1 MCISILTITT
11 QVSAKNTMAKLTT
24 SGFCITVSALAI
36 FGSLIY
42 LSYFANDNMM
52 FAFAASDNSTS
63 NETSA
68 DNVTNANDNSNSTV
82 NLTALTPSNFSTK
95 PMNNTNVTTTI
106 TAPSNSN
113 FSAPTMNNTNVTT
126 STATS
131 NSNVTLLYEYPD
143 LGLKIKYPSGWE
155 AVQYGRAIKAYG
167 EGVIANLL
175 SPLESS
181 TDKFRDYV
189 ILKIENLTSPDLGK
203 TPASNSIGGAPTY
216 QVLIERPNLANKSD
230 IVKIMREWT
239 PLNGKA
245 FVVELDAEKSR
256 FAHYLPLAKEMIN
269 SIELN
274 GIGSSPTVMS
284 TNQSTPS
291 IPSGQQSTSTTLP
304 AQATE
309 STENNTKTSAIIGN
323 LLKRDIDKNET
334 NFESQPTSG
343 K

>member
-1 MCISILTITT
+1 
-11 QVSAKNTMAKLTT
+11 MAKLT
-24 SGFCITVSALAI
+24 SVEFFLALSSLAI
-36 FGSLIY
+36 LGSLIY
-42 LSYFANDNMM
+42 LSYFANDTMM
-52 FAFAASDNSTS
+52 HALAVSENSTN
-63 NETSA
+63 NETSVINNT
-68 DNVTNANDNSNSTV
+68 NVSSNSTV
-82 NLTALTPSNFSTK
+82 NLTALTPSNFSTR
-95 PMNNTNVTTTI
+95 PMNNTNATTAI

-113 FSAPTMNNTNVTT
+113 FSTPTMNSTNATT
-126 STATS
+126 GTATS
-131 NSNVTLLYEYPD
+131 ISNVTLLYEYPD
-143 LGLKIKYPSGWE
+143 LGLKIKYPPSWE

-181 TDKFRDYV
+181 ADKFRDYV
-189 ILKIENLTSPDLGK
+189 ILKIENLTSPELGK

-216 QVLIERPNLANKSD
+216 QILIERPNLANKSD
-230 IVKIMREWT
+230 IVKIMREWA

-274 GIGSSPTVMS
+274 GVGSSPTVMS
-284 TNQSTPS
+284 TNQSAPS

-304 AQATE
+304 DQATK

-334 NFESQPTSG
+334 NFESQPSSG

>member
-11 QVSAKNTMAKLTT
+11 QVSAKNTMAKLT
-24 SGFCITVSALAI
+24 SAKFLLTVSALAI

-42 LSYFANDNMM
+42 LSYFANNNMM
-52 FAFAASDNSTS
+52 YAFAASDNSTS
-63 NETSA
+63 NETST
-68 DNVTNANDNSNSTV
+68 NNNTNANSNSNSTG
-82 NLTALTPSNFSTK
+82 NLTASIPSNFSTQ
-95 PMNNTNVTTTI
+95 PMNNTNASI
-106 TAPSNSN
+106 AG
-113 FSAPTMNNTNVTT
+113 
-126 STATS
+126 S

-143 LGLKIKYPSGWE
+143 LGLKIKYPQSWE
-155 AVQYGRAIKAYG
+155 KVQYGRAIKAYG

-175 SPLESS
+175 SPLES
-181 TDKFRDYV
+181 TADKFRDYV

-203 TPASNSIGGAPTY
+203 TPANNSIGGNPTY
-216 QVLIERPNLANKSD
+216 QVVIERPNLANKSD

-256 FAHYLPLAKEMIN
+256 FAHYLPLATEMIN

-274 GIGSSPTVMS
+274 GLGSTPTVTS
-284 TNQSTPS
+284 TNPS
-291 IPSGQQSTSTTLP
+291 ISSVPSEQQSTSTISP
-304 AQATE
+304 DQATV

-334 NFESQPTSG
+334 NFESQPNSG
-343 K
+343 NDSAK

>member
-1 MCISILTITT
+1 MVKST
-11 QVSAKNTMAKLTT
+11 S
-24 SGFCITVSALAI
+24 SGFFLALSSLAI
-36 FGSLIY
+36 WGSLIY
-42 LSYFANDNMM
+42 LSYFANDTMM
-52 FAFAASDNSTS
+52 HALAVSDNSTN

-68 DNVTNANDNSNSTV
+68 INNTNVSSNSTV
-82 NLTALTPSNFSTK
+82 NLTALTPSNFSTQ
-95 PMNNTNVTTTI
+95 PMNNTNATTAI

-113 FSAPTMNNTNVTT
+113 FSTPTMNSTNATT

-131 NSNVTLLYEYPD
+131 ISNVTLLYEYPD
-143 LGLKIKYPSGWE
+143 LGLKIKYPPNWE

-175 SPLESS
+175 SPLEGSA
-181 TDKFRDYV
+181 DKFRDYV
-189 ILKIENLTSPDLGK
+189 ILKIENLTSLDLGK

-256 FAHYLPLAKEMIN
+256 FAHYFPLAMEMIN

-274 GIGSSPTVMS
+274 GVGSSPTLMS
-284 TNQSTPS
+284 TNQSAQS

-304 AQATE
+304 NQGTE

-334 NFESQPTSG
+334 NFESQPSSG

>member
-1 MCISILTITT
+1 
-11 QVSAKNTMAKLTT
+11 MAKLT
-24 SGFCITVSALAI
+24 SGFFITILAFAI
-36 FGSLIY
+36 LGSLIY
-42 LSYFANDNMM
+42 LSYFANDRMLH
-52 FAFAASDNSTS
+52 AFAASENSTR
-63 NETSA
+63 NETSTNNN
-68 DNVTNANDNSNSTV
+68 NVTTANANSNSTL
-82 NLTALTPSNFSTK
+82 NLTALTPSNFSTQ
-95 PMNNTNVTTTI
+95 PMNNTNATTSTVT
-106 TAPSNSN
+106 ASSNSN
-113 FSAPTMNNTNVTT
+113 FSTPTMNSTNAPT
-126 STATS
+126 STAAS
-131 NSNVTLLYEYPD
+131 ISNVTLLYEYPD
-143 LGLKIKYPSGWE
+143 LGLKIKYPPSWE

-181 TDKFRDYV
+181 ADKFRDYV

-245 FVVELDAEKSR
+245 FVVELDSEKSK
-256 FAHYLPLAKEMIN
+256 FAQYFPLAMEMIN

-274 GIGSSPTVMS
+274 GVGSSSTVTS
-284 TNQSTPS
+284 TNQSTPT
-291 IPSGQQSTSTTLP
+291 IPSGQQSTSTISP
-304 AQATE
+304 DQATV

-334 NFESQPTSG
+334 NFESQPNSG
-343 K
+343 VGTGK

>member
-11 QVSAKNTMAKLTT
+11 QVSAKNTMAKLT
-24 SGFCITVSALAI
+24 SAGFFLALSSLAI
-36 FGSLIY
+36 LGSLIY
-42 LSYFANDNMM
+42 LSYFANDDMTH
-52 FAFAASDNSTS
+52 ALAVSENSTN

-68 DNVTNANDNSNSTV
+68 INNTNVSSNSTV

-95 PMNNTNVTTTI
+95 PMNNTNATTAI

-113 FSAPTMNNTNVTT
+113 FSTPTMNNTNATT
-126 STATS
+126 STAAS

-143 LGLKIKYPSGWE
+143 LGLKIKYPPSWE

-181 TDKFRDYV
+181 ADKFRDYV
-189 ILKIENLTSPDLGK
+189 ILKIENLTSPGLGK

-216 QVLIERPNLANKSD
+216 QILIERPNLANKSD

-256 FAHYLPLAKEMIN
+256 FARYLPLAMEMIN

-274 GIGSSPTVMS
+274 GVDTPPVMS
-284 TNQSTPS
+284 TNQSTQS
-291 IPSGQQSTSTTLP
+291 IPSGQLSTSTNSQD
-304 AQATE
+304 QATE

-334 NFESQPTSG
+334 NFESQPNSG

>member
-1 MCISILTITT
+1 
-11 QVSAKNTMAKLTT
+11 MAKLT
-24 SGFCITVSALAI
+24 SAQFLLTVSVLAI
-36 FGSLIY
+36 LGSLIY
-42 LSYFANDNMM
+42 LSYFANNNMM
-52 FAFAASDNSTS
+52 HALAASENSTS

-68 DNVTNANDNSNSTV
+68 NNNTNTNVNSNSTV
-82 NLTALTPSNFSTK
+82 NLTALTPSNFSTQ
-95 PMNNTNVTTTI
+95 PMNNTNATATTI
-106 TAPSNSN
+106 TPPSNSS
-113 FSAPTMNNTNVTT
+113 FSTQPMNNTNATT
-126 STATS
+126 STAAS

-143 LGLKIKYPSGWE
+143 LGLKIKYPPSWE

-181 TDKFRDYV
+181 ADKFRDYV

-216 QVLIERPNLANKSD
+216 QVFIERPNLANKSD

-245 FVVELDAEKSR
+245 FVVELDTEKSR
-256 FAHYLPLAKEMIN
+256 YAHYFPLAMEMIN

-274 GIGSSPTVMS
+274 GVGSSPTVTT

-291 IPSGQQSTSTTLP
+291 IPSGQQPTSTISP
-304 AQATE
+304 DQATV

-334 NFESQPTSG
+334 NFESQPNSG
-343 K
+343 VDEGK

>member
-11 QVSAKNTMAKLTT
+11 QVSAKNTMAKLT
-24 SGFCITVSALAI
+24 SAEFLLTVSALAI

-42 LSYFANDNMM
+42 LSYFANNNMM
-52 FAFAASDNSTS
+52 HAFAASDNSTS
-63 NETSA
+63 NETST
-68 DNVTNANDNSNSTV
+68 NSNTNANSNSTG
-82 NLTALTPSNFSTK
+82 NLTASIPSNFSTQ
-95 PMNNTNVTTTI
+95 PMNNTN
-106 TAPSNSN
+106 A
-113 FSAPTMNNTNVTT
+113 TT
-126 STATS
+126 STAAS
-131 NSNVTLLYEYPD
+131 NSNVTLLYDYPD
-143 LGLKIKYPSGWE
+143 LGLKIKYPPSWE
-155 AVQYGRAIKAYG
+155 KVQYGRAIKAYG

-175 SPLESS
+175 SPLES
-181 TDKFRDYV
+181 TADKFRDYV

-245 FVVELDAEKSR
+245 FVVELDAEKSKY
-256 FAHYLPLAKEMIN
+256 AHYFPLAMEMIN

-274 GIGSSPTVMS
+274 GVGSSPTVTS
-284 TNQSTPS
+284 TNQSSPS
-291 IPSGQQSTSTTLP
+291 VTSGEPSTSTISP
-304 AQATE
+304 DHATV

-334 NFESQPTSG
+334 NFESQPNSG
-343 K
+343 NDSAK

>member
-1 MCISILTITT
+1 
-11 QVSAKNTMAKLTT
+11 MAKLT
-24 SGFCITVSALAI
+24 SAEFLLTVSVLAI

-42 LSYFANDNMM
+42 LSYFANNNMM
-52 FAFAASDNSTS
+52 HALAVSENSTS
-63 NETSA
+63 NETSTNN
-68 DNVTNANDNSNSTV
+68 NVNSTG

-95 PMNNTNVTTTI
+95 PMNNTNATTI

-113 FSAPTMNNTNVTT
+113 FSTQSMNNSNATT
-126 STATS
+126 STAAS

-143 LGLKIKYPSGWE
+143 LGLKIKYPPSWE
-155 AVQYGRAIKAYG
+155 KVQYGRAIKAYG

-175 SPLESS
+175 SPLES
-181 TDKFRDYV
+181 TADKFRDYV

-203 TPASNSIGGAPTY
+203 TPANNSIAGNPTY
-216 QVLIERPNLANKSD
+216 QVVIERPNLANKSD

-256 FAHYLPLAKEMIN
+256 FAHYLPLAVEMIN

-274 GIGSSPTVMS
+274 GIGSSPTLMS

-291 IPSGQQSTSTTLP
+291 VTSEQPSTSTISP
-304 AQATE
+304 DQATV

-334 NFESQPTSG
+334 NFESQPSSG